1 MNQFRPS
8 TTLWEQSSQGAKRA
22 PFAKEK
28 ALGTNLLKRNQNTLK
43 LLSFKWLRKCS
54 RSSEQSEVF
63 EELSEIFG
71 SHQDAFGD
79 PGHDTGRKSYA
90 FDSDEVGRYKVT
102 SMMSTRQSE
111 LLLALNQSNQL
122 G

>member
-1 MNQFRPS
+1 M
-8 TTLWEQSSQGAKRA
+8 
-22 PFAKEK
+22 
-28 ALGTNLLKRNQNTLK
+28 
-43 LLSFKWLRKCS
+43 
-54 RSSEQSEVF
+54 F

-71 SHQDAFGD
+71 SHQDAFGN

-111 LLLALNQSNQL
+111 LLLALNQSIL
-122 G
+122 SHD